1 MNKRNKIILAIAL
14 VCIFTTIIVMTRI
27 GQGQQLTPT
36 LYVDPPQTIFN
47 SLVVGQRFN
56 INIDVLNV
64 SDLKT
69 YEFTLSFNPNML
81 TVVSESFLPE
91 ANLPTPNWQ
100 INGYAGTF
108 WTNVTYNTP
117 LNSVPPVTIATIT
130 FKISNYGTSPL
141 TFTND
146 KLGNTTGLLMPHE
159 TVGGS
164 VSVLNH
170 DVAITSITASTN
182 ETYDGRIVNVT
193 TTAQNLGLATENFTV
208 NIYADTNLIGTT
220 SVFNLLPNQ
229 TTIIETSWNTSGY
242 ANMTAYTLSAQ
253 ATPVPYETNLANNAL
268 TDGTVKI
275 KIIGDVNGDG
285 TVSILDLQAWDAAYG
300 SSQGMPN
307 WNPQA
312 DLNNDGTV
320 DKADGML
327 IILNYGNHL

>member
-1 MNKRNKIILAIAL
+1 MNKRDKIILTVTLA
-14 VCIFTTIIVMTRI
+14 CILTTIIVMTRI
-27 GQGQQLTPT
+27 SQGQQLTPT
-36 LYVDPPQTIFN
+36 LYVDPPQTTFN
-47 SLVVGQRFN
+47 NLVVGQRFN

-64 SDLKT
+64 SNLKT

-81 TVVSESFLPE
+81 AVVSESFLPD

-100 INGYAGTF
+100 VNGNTGTF
-108 WTNVTYNTP
+108 WANVTYDTP
-117 LNSVPPVTIATIT
+117 INSVPPITIATIT

-146 KLGNTTGLLMPHE
+146 KLGNTTGLLMPHQ

-170 DVAITSITASTN
+170 DVAITSITTSTN
-182 ETYDGRIVNVT
+182 ETYDGQIVNIT
-193 TTAQNLGLATENFTV
+193 TTAQNVGLGTENFTV
-208 NIYADTNLIGTT
+208 NVYANTNLIGTT
-220 SVFNLLPNQ
+220 NVLNLLPNQ

-242 ANMTAYTLSAQ
+242 ANLTAYTINAQ

-285 TVSILDLQAWDAAYG
+285 IVSILDLQAWDAAYG
-300 SSQGMPN
+300 SSQGTPN

-320 DKADGML
+320 DKADGVL